1 MLYLIMNHV
10 DDPDQGFWHRS
21 KVHSPEIR
29 NKLTIIMAI
38 IVYSVH
44 LINFDDEL
52 KPKVLQQW

>member
-1 MLYLIMNHV
+1 MNQIIDPIRYLSTARI
-10 DDPDQGFWHRS
+10 Q
-21 KVHSPEIR
+21 VHTPVIR
-29 NKLTIIMAI
+29 EKLTIIMAI

>member
-1 MLYLIMNHV
+1 MLHLIMNHV
-10 DDPDQGFWHRS
+10 DDPDQGFGHRS